1 MQNLPHKKDEPIS
14 KLHSLTNMAN
24 SKAVTRTMSRSIDS
38 EDSSE
43 ASGGYYTS
51 SDDPT
56 TTHATSVNHED
67 SLTSIKDK
75 LSKKES
81 QDVFRLRLLVFLVL
95 IVTAAAVSYVV
106 FHLTAHG
113 ESDEFRT
120 QYLAASE
127 KILACK

>member
-1 MQNLPHKKDEPIS
+1 
-14 KLHSLTNMAN
+14 MAN

-43 ASGGYYTS
+43 ASGEYTS